1 MIWKMVVPLAKFIFK
16 GSSSQERINNSI
28 SDREIPI
35 GSLQEEGPEA
45 FALRK
50 GDFSHAMSCWAMEW
64 M

>member
-1 MIWKMVVPLAKFIFK
+1 MVVPLA
-16 GSSSQERINNSI
+16 QERINNSI

-35 GSLQEEGPEA
+35 GSPAEEGPEGPEA

-50 GDFSHAMSCWAMEW
+50 GDFSHAMSCWAMGW